1 MGAEAGPSEDGMK
14 EPRPKI
20 HLLDVSEPLETWSG
34 LIVRCG
40 KVLQN
45 AHAEFMFVEGYDLP
59 VQTIRSCSRC
69 WALEPAGEE
78 KRRYVYGLVEGGAD
92 KFGEITECQ

>member
-1 MGAEAGPSEDGMK
+1 MEAGPSEDEMK
-14 EPRPKI
+14 EPAAKV
-20 HLLDVSEPLETWSG
+20 HLLDVSDPLKKWSG

-69 WALEPAGEE
+69 WALEPAGEQA
-78 KRRYVYGLVEGGAD
+78 RHYIYGLCETKESDDVE
-92 KFGEITECQ
+92 